1 MVEFLLSIWFVVE
14 IMLGIGFLIFVHELG
29 HFLFAKRHGVR
40 VETFSLGF
48 GPRVWGFKRGGTDY
62 TIRAIPL
69 GGYVKMAGENPEEV
83 RTGAADELSSKG
95 VWARFQIFVAGT
107 AMNFVWSFPI
117 MICAFLV
124 GKEAAAPIVGDVRPE
139 TSEWTSE
146 LQTGDEVV
154 SIGGVKVLAYED
166 YVKEIVR
173 KPKGEVLEVEYRRDG
188 QLRKT
193 KVTVGTARQIGLS
206 PVSTVVAEVE
216 KGKAAEGAGLR
227 KGDEILSVDG
237 TPVFDAGEIAGMV
250 DRAADRE
257 LVLVVRGKDG
267 QTRTVK
273 VRPGKGEERWT
284 LGLGTEAYPASVGIV
299 RPGSPADRAGIRSG
313 DVFTAIDGREI
324 ANFQEMTA
332 YVRARPNTAMQV
344 TWRRGE
350 ETKSG
355 TIVAGSQGGRG
366 FFGVT
371 PETSSTI
378 ATVVPDSPLAKAGV
392 KSGDRVLAVNGKE
405 VRPTASPSA
414 DDVKRIG
421 NEELFTSL
429 GQIEEFARRKGEKI
443 ELGIKRGQES
453 LTIAVM
459 PEKRSDGDL
468 GIKLQHK
475 TVMLRPG
482 FVGSLK
488 RGCAEALDVF
498 LLTFQMLKKLIWA
511 EEEASNLSGP
521 VGIMSASYKSAK
533 EGLGNLLWLLGLIS
547 VNLAVINLLPIP
559 ILDGGHIMFLLI
571 EKVKGK
577 PVSENVLRGAQ
588 WVGLILLLTLVVFVT
603 FHDVRRLFT

>member
-1 MVEFLLSIWFVVE
+1 MEFLLSIWFAIE

-29 HFLFAKRHGVR
+29 HFLFAKWHGVR

-48 GPRVWGFKRGGTDY
+48 GPRVWGFKRGETDY

-69 GGYVKMAGENPEEV
+69 GGYVKMTGENPTEV

-107 AMNFVWSFPI
+107 ASNFVWSFPI

-173 KPKGEVLEVEYRRDG
+173 RPRGQVLEVEYRRDG

-193 KVTVGTARQIGLS
+193 TVTVGTARQIGLS
-206 PVSTVVAEVE
+206 PVSTVVADVE
-216 KGKAAEGAGLR
+216 KGKAADGAGLK

-250 DRAADRE
+250 DRAVDRE
-257 LVLVVRGKDG
+257 MSLVVRGKDG
-267 QTRTVK
+267 QTRTVR

-284 LGLGTEAYPASVGIV
+284 LGLGIEAYPAAVGIV
-299 RPGSPADRAGIRSG
+299 RPGSPADRAGVRPG
-313 DVFTAIDGREI
+313 DVFTSIDGKDI

-332 YVRARPNTAMQV
+332 WVRARPNTALQV
-344 TWRRGE
+344 TWRHGE
-350 ETKSG
+350 ELKSA
-355 TIVAGSQGGRG
+355 TITAGSQGGRG
-366 FFGVT
+366 FLGVT

-392 KSGDRVLAVNGKE
+392 KAGDRVLAVNGKE
-405 VRPTASPSA
+405 VRPTASPGP
-414 DDVKRIG
+414 DDVKRVS
-421 NEELFTSL
+421 NEELFTNL
-429 GQIEEFARRKGEKI
+429 GQIEEFARKKGEKL
-443 ELGIKRGQES
+443 ELGIKRGSES
-453 LTIAVM
+453 ITIAVM
-459 PEKRSDGDL
+459 PEKRADGDL

-482 FVGSLK
+482 FTGSLK

-498 LLTFQMLKKLIWA
+498 LLTFQMLKKLVWA

-521 VGIMSASYKSAK
+521 VGIVSASYKSAR

-559 ILDGGHIMFLLI
+559 VLDGGHIMFLLI

-577 PVSENVLRGAQ
+577 PVSENVLNGAQ
-588 WVGLILLLTLVVFVT
+588 WVGIILLLTLVVFVT
-603 FHDVRRLFT
+603 IHDVRRLFT